1 MSKDRGRNLKEYFI
15 LSCILENKLSIF
27 KHNKI
32 KKEFH
37 NHIEGNNIII
47 IGKDE
52 FYCNW
57 VCLYIYIYI
66 YIYKRRQIFQL
77 KGKSE
82 DIQWVSNGGGLS
94 IQVSEMF
101 EL

>member
-1 MSKDRGRNLKEYFI
+1 MQVDILELNIFSKLFMLKEYFI
-15 LSCILENKLSIF
+15 LSYILENKLSIF

-52 FYCNW
+52 FCCNW
-57 VCLYIYIYI
+57 VCLYI
-66 YIYKRRQIFQL
+66 
-77 KGKSE
+77 
-82 DIQWVSNGGGLS
+82 
-94 IQVSEMF
+94 
-101 EL
+101 

>member
-66 YIYKRRQIFQL
+66 YKAADISIKRKIR
-77 KGKSE
+77 GYTMGE
-82 DIQWVSNGGGLS
+82 QWWRAIHPSLRNV
-94 IQVSEMF
+94 
-101 EL
+101 

>member
-1 MSKDRGRNLKEYFI
+1 MQVDILELNIFSKLFMLKEYFI
-15 LSCILENKLSIF
+15 LSYILENKLSIF

-57 VCLYIYIYI
+57 VCLYI
-66 YIYKRRQIFQL
+66 
-77 KGKSE
+77 
-82 DIQWVSNGGGLS
+82 
-94 IQVSEMF
+94 
-101 EL
+101 